1 MKKIISTVLTLT
13 LVLALAACGANT
25 TNIES
30 NNNDVVQE
38 TSNTTKWKDFINE
51 YEEWVDDYIEI
62 TEKYKANPSDLSI
75 LSDYTDMMAELTE
88 WTTKTEDMEK
98 ELEGASASELAE
110 YSSELARIAGKLAE
124 AAY

>member
-1 MKKIISTVLTLT
+1 MKKIISIVLTLT

-98 ELEGASASELAE
+98 ELEGASAAELAE
-110 YSSELARIAGKLAE
+110 YSSELARIAKKLSE